1 MLHISPSS
9 LAADFSKLAD
19 DVARVEVGGAD
30 WLHLDVMDGAFVP
43 NISFGAPVIG
53 ALRPHSKLF
62 FDVHLMICDPMRYLK
77 DFLKAGADLVT
88 VHAESCDNVAEC
100 LQFLRDN
107 GCRAGLA
114 ISPDTPA
121 EAVYPY
127 LEGVDM
133 ILVMTVYPGFGGQKF
148 MASMMPKVEAI
159 RQKLNELG
167 LSDTVDLQVDG
178 GIGVANTELVTRAG
192 ANSLVAG
199 SAIFRA
205 ENAAEVIA
213 EMKKNAAI

>member
-1 MLHISPSS
+1 MIKIAPSL
-9 LAADFSKLAD
+9 LAADLLRIGDEIESVKAN
-19 DVARVEVGGAD
+19 GAD
-30 WLHLDVMDGAFVP
+30 WLHFDVMDGHFVS
-43 NISFGAPVIG
+43 NISFGMGILKACAKTGVFCD
-53 ALRPHSKLF
+53 A
-62 FDVHLMICDPMRYLK
+62 HLMISNADKYIA
-77 DFLKAGADLVT
+77 DFVAAGARSIT
-88 VHAESCDNVAEC
+88 VHAEACPHLLYTLANIRDRGCLAGVA
-100 LQFLRDN
+100 L
-107 GCRAGLA
+107 
-114 ISPDTPA
+114 SPDTDP
-121 EAVYPY
+121 ECLRPV
-127 LEGVDM
+127 LHLLDM
-133 ILVMTVYPGFGGQKF
+133 VLVMTVYPGFGGQKF